1 MAAMDR
7 KGAKMS
13 REHGRQLF
21 CLAAVLTVAAALV
34 GSVELFV
41 YGLFATFVLG
51 VVCVFD
57 YRSAPIARCCAAAL
71 RASAG
76 PAGETTAASESAHR
90 RRHGALP

>member
-1 MAAMDR
+1 MNR

-21 CLAAVLTVAAALV
+21 CLAAVLTVAAAVV

-57 YRSAPIARCCAAAL
+57 YALCPHCKMLRRRAASVCWACG
-71 RASAG
+71 RDYAG
-76 PAGETTAASESAHR
+76 SESAHR